1 MINKREL
8 LINSLS
14 QVRNN
19 AIGSITTLTGV
30 KLTGGKK
37 NPMQGR
43 ITKKGTGGS
52 VMFFGNSK
60 SNGYANMKNRR
71 ASKQDASTEKFVPK
85 PRPWGNRINGTPLV
99 FHKDKV
105 YAECVFLH
113 PQKTEYFLDGN
124 PIAKSDIEGMK
135 KSSAKGSNDV
145 ILRTIN
151 IDNITTLKMGELSV
165 K

>member
-1 MINKREL
+1 MKRIQ

-19 AIGSITTLTGV
+19 AIGSIDMETTV

-37 NPMQGR
+37 NQMQGR
-43 ITKKGTGGS
+43 ITKKTTGGS

-71 ASKQDASTEKFVPK
+71 AKKADIDSPKFTPK
-85 PRPWGNRINGTPLV
+85 PRPWGNRISGTPLI

-105 YAECVFLH
+105 YVECIFLYA
-113 PQKTEYFLDGN
+113 PKVEYFLDGAS
-124 PIAKSDIEGMK
+124 IAKHSVEGLK
-135 KSSAKGSNDV
+135 KSYRTNDNQV
-145 ILRTIN
+145 VLRTVN
-151 IDNITTLKMGELSV
+151 LDNVTALRMGKLSV
-165 K
+165 L

>member
-1 MINKREL
+1 MLRTN
-8 LINSLS
+8 LINSFS
-14 QVRNN
+14 QIRNN
-19 AIGSITTLTGV
+19 AIGSITMETSV

-43 ITKKGTGGS
+43 ITKKSSGGS

-71 ASKQDASTEKFVPK
+71 AKKVDFNASTFTPK
-85 PRPWGNRINGTPLV
+85 PRPWGNRISGTPLV

-105 YAECVFLH
+105 YVECVFLH
-113 PQKTEYFLDGN
+113 APKTEYFLDDNAISKHAIQGL
-124 PIAKSDIEGMK
+124 K
-135 KSSAKGSNDV
+135 KSYSAKKNDV

-151 IDNITTLKMGELSV
+151 IDNVKELKMGSLSV
-165 K
+165 I